1 VAPEGR
7 EAAPTIDTMDFETR
21 AIHAGQEPDPAT
33 GAVTTPIYQTSTFAQ
48 EAVGVHKGYDYA
60 RAANPTRTA
69 LEECLASLENA
80 AYGHAFSSGLG
91 ATTSIMHLIDP
102 GDHVVCV
109 NDVYGGTY
117 RMFSQVYEPKGYR
130 FTYVT
135 PDQLST
141 DAAAHVSDAR
151 LVWIETP
158 TNPLLNVVD
167 IAAVAAAAR
176 AAGALLVVDNTFA
189 TPYLQTP
196 LDLGADIVLHS
207 TTKYLG
213 GHSDVVGGF
222 AGTNDPTVADRL
234 RFLQKSLGAVPGPF
248 DAWLVLRGVKTL
260 AVRMDRHCANA
271 RKVVEFL
278 SEHPRVTS
286 VLWPGLPGH
295 PGHDIAARQMHD
307 FGGMVS
313 FVVETE
319 EEAVEL
325 VARTTVWTLAESL
338 GGVESLIEHPARM
351 THASTATGPYA
362 APANLVR
369 LSVGI
374 ESADD
379 LVADLA
385 RALAAAPARA

>member
-1 VAPEGR
+1 
-7 EAAPTIDTMDFETR
+7 MDFETR

-33 GAVTTPIYQTSTFAQ
+33 GAVITPIYQTSTFAQ

-60 RAANPTRTA
+60 RVANPTRTA
-69 LEECLASLENA
+69 LEVCLASLENA
-80 AYGHAFSSGLG
+80 AHGHAFASGVG
-91 ATTSIMHLIDP
+91 ATSTIMHLIDP
-102 GDHVVCV
+102 GDRVVCV

-130 FTYVT
+130 FSYVT
-135 PDQLST
+135 PDELST
-141 DAAAHVSDAR
+141 EAAANVEDAR
-151 LVWIETP
+151 LVWIESP

-167 IAAVAAAAR
+167 IAAVAR
-176 AAGALLVVDNTFA
+176 AAKDVGALLVVDNTFA

-222 AGTNDPTVADRL
+222 AGTNDPTIAERL

-248 DAWLVLRGVKTL
+248 DSWLVLRGLKTL
-260 AVRMDRHCANA
+260 AVRMERHCYNA
-271 RKVVEFL
+271 RVVAAFL
-278 SEHPRVTS
+278 QAHPRVTQ
-286 VLWPGLPGH
+286 VLWPGLPEH
-295 PGHDIAARQMHD
+295 PGHELAARQMRD
-307 FGGMVS
+307 FGGMMS
-313 FVVETE
+313 FLVESE
-319 EEAVEL
+319 EEAVDL
-325 VARTTVWTLAESL
+325 VSHTEVWTLAESL

-351 THASTATGPYA
+351 THASTATGPFA

-374 ESADD
+374 ESAED
-379 LVADLA
+379 LVVDLD
-385 RALAAAPARA
+385 RALAATRARA

>member
-1 VAPEGR
+1 
-7 EAAPTIDTMDFETR
+7 MDFETR

-33 GAVTTPIYQTSTFAQ
+33 GAVITPIYQTSTFAQ

-60 RAANPTRTA
+60 RVANPTRTA
-69 LEECLASLENA
+69 LEVCLASLENA
-80 AYGHAFSSGLG
+80 AHGHAFASGVG
-91 ATTSIMHLIDP
+91 ATSTIMHLIDP
-102 GDHVVCV
+102 GDRVVCV

-130 FTYVT
+130 FSYVT
-135 PDQLST
+135 PDELST
-141 DAAAHVSDAR
+141 EAAANVEGAR
-151 LVWIETP
+151 LVWVESP

-167 IAAVAAAAR
+167 IAAVAR
-176 AAGALLVVDNTFA
+176 AAKDVGALLVVDNTFA

-222 AGTNDPTVADRL
+222 AGTNDPTIAERL

-248 DAWLVLRGVKTL
+248 DSWLVLRGLKTL
-260 AVRMDRHCANA
+260 AVRMERHCYNA
-271 RKVVEFL
+271 RVVAAFL
-278 SEHPRVTS
+278 QAHPRVTQ
-286 VLWPGLPGH
+286 VLWPGLPEH
-295 PGHDIAARQMHD
+295 PGHELAARQMRD
-307 FGGMVS
+307 FGGMMS
-313 FVVETE
+313 FLVESE
-319 EEAVEL
+319 EEAVDL
-325 VARTTVWTLAESL
+325 VSHTEVWTLAESL

-351 THASTATGPYA
+351 THASTATGPFA

-374 ESADD
+374 ESAED
-379 LVADLA
+379 LVVDLD
-385 RALAAAPARA
+385 RALAAARARA